1 MRRGELDVDQPEP
14 ARRVRH
20 RASHRPVPRQSTV
33 TLINR
38 GRAIGFH
45 EHDGVGHRP
54 VTLHPRR
61 TARHPGYRQP
71 ARLRPLGEQ
80 AFDLARGDMPFDRVA
95 VDDRG
100 VAAAER
106 VGDAVAGPVR
116 FRIRD
121 IDRLHTE
128 AVGAQMLD
136 PRAAAA
142 SGGVLVNHHR
152 LRGVRGAG
160 RQQSRSRQDQ
170 DKLPS
175 LHVVLSFK
183 TGADRH
189 KIGSD
194 CSPAGSPAAASIHAF
209 ARVHFLTVRMLTAG
223 NSVCLIHIK
232 HNREYPVHFV
242 PIPASGLLR
251 VSDVIERL
259 SLNCFPYF
267 LSLPQSSSSRA

>member
-20 RASHRPVPRQSTV
+20 RPSHRPVPRQSTV

-45 EHDGVGHRP
+45 EHDGVGHGP

-80 AFDLARGDMPFDRVA
+80 AFDLAGGHMALDRVA
-95 VDDRG
+95 VDHRG
-100 VAAAER
+100 MAAAER

-142 SGGVLVNHHR
+142 SGCVLVNDHR
-152 LRGVRGAG
+152 VCRIRAA
-160 RQQSRSRQDQ
+160 RCQQGRSRKYQ

-175 LHVVLSFK
+175 LHVVHSFK
-183 TGADRH
+183 TGADQR
-189 KIGSD
+189 KIASD
-194 CSPAGSPAAASIHAF
+194 RPSTSGRARRITHPPATAIADAPHVNQGASAP
-209 ARVHFLTVRMLTAG
+209 R
-223 NSVCLIHIK
+223 
-232 HNREYPVHFV
+232 
-242 PIPASGLLR
+242 
-251 VSDVIERL
+251 
-259 SLNCFPYF
+259 
-267 LSLPQSSSSRA
+267 

>member
-20 RASHRPVPRQSTV
+20 RPSHRPVPRQSTV

-45 EHDGVGHRP
+45 EHDGVGHGP

-71 ARLRPLGEQ
+71 ARLRPLHKQ
-80 AFDLARGDMPFDRVA
+80 TLDLAGGYMALDRVA
-95 VDDRG
+95 VDHRG
-100 VAAAER
+100 MAAAER

-142 SGGVLVNHHR
+142 SGCVLVNHHR
-152 LRGVRGAG
+152 LRGVRAAG

-175 LHVVLSFK
+175 LHFIHSFA
-183 TGADRH
+183 TDAGQREIVSAR
-189 KIGSD
+189 
-194 CSPAGSPAAASIHAF
+194 SPGLHSGGRESY
-209 ARVHFLTVRMLTAG
+209 ARNRRRTA
-223 NSVCLIHIK
+223 C
-232 HNREYPVHFV
+232 
-242 PIPASGLLR
+242 
-251 VSDVIERL
+251 
-259 SLNCFPYF
+259 
-267 LSLPQSSSSRA
+267 